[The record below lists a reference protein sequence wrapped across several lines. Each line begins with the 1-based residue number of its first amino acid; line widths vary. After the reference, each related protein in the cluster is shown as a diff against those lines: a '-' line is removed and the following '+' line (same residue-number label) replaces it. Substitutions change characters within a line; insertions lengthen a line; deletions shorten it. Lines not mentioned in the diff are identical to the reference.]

1 MDELNAAK
9 FINIVQEGQVAF
21 SRAIN
26 LLEAMDGSAENAA
39 LRRALLNAIGLVVS
53 DVVLPVISKYP
64 QLNPYE

>member
-1 MDELNAAK
+1 MNELNMAE
-9 FINIVQEGQVAF
+9 FIKVVQEGQVAF

-26 LLEAMDGSAENAA
+26 LLEEMDGSAENAA

-53 DVVLPVISKYP
+53 DVVLPVISKHP